1 MPGRPGAFRYGSW
14 PPSPCGGGPTAAEP
28 ADEPHAPSLP
38 GRLDACGNVVLTDA
52 EHAIGECD
60 VIALLVDHACF
71 RAIKKT
77 QLAGKVVYDTRGMW
91 G

>member
-1 MPGRPGAFRYGSW
+1 M
-14 PPSPCGGGPTAAEP
+14 
-28 ADEPHAPSLP
+28 
-38 GRLDACGNVVLTDA
+38 
-52 EHAIGECD
+52 
-60 VIALLVDHACF
+60 IALLVDHACF